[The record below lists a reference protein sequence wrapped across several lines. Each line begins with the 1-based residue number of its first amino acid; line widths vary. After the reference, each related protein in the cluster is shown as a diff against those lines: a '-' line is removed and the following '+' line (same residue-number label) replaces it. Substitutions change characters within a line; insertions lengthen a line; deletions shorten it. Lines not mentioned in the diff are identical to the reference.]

1 VLGRALGILVLALWP
16 AGAAAQSDRLS
27 LNWDHCVGSGALTD
41 QTFDC
46 GNPEAS
52 HRLVLEFRPPSFAY
66 FFAVDIVID
75 VLETGQSDVLHPF
88 WHDEATGCNSTGLGF
103 SINRSELGTAVLGC
117 AHTITGSAG
126 SQASGLITAYGAGYR
141 GANRARLLITVARPN
156 TSPIDL
162 VEGTNYYL
170 GHLIFSMQNSCS
182 GTERTCFGCRDQVS
196 MAWTC
201 ATLYR
206 TSGQPLAMEAPAY
219 ATVNG
224 GPVVCLVHSGY
235 FSCEMDLCGE
245 SASHSS
251 PSSAENDC
259 SKEVTSVKQHSWGSL
274 KSLYR

>member
-1 VLGRALGILVLALWP
+1 M
-16 AGAAAQSDRLS
+16 
-27 LNWDHCVGSGALTD
+27 
-41 QTFDC
+41 
-46 GNPEAS
+46 
-52 HRLVLEFRPPSFAY
+52 
-66 FFAVDIVID
+66 
-75 VLETGQSDVLHPF
+75 LETGQSDALHPF
-88 WHDEATGCNSTGLGF
+88 WHDEANGCNSTGLEF
-103 SINRSELGTAVLGC
+103 SINPLGTGNGGARLC
-117 AHTITGSAG
+117 AHHHRLGWEPGI
-126 SQASGLITAYGAGYR
+126 GLITAYGAGYR

-170 GHLIFSMQNSCS
+170 GHLIFRMQNSCS

-196 MAWTC
+196 MASTC

-206 TSGQPLAMEAPAY
+206 TSGQPLASMEAPAY